1 MSRSMNFAIYSAT
14 LRKTHAHE
22 AMAPETPSEMAV
34 KISSAVAADPNEPH
48 VAVWPF
54 PVIQNGVRPPK

>member
-1 MSRSMNFAIYSAT
+1 MPRRSFNFATYSAV
-14 LRKTHAHE
+14 LGKTCS
-22 AMAPETPSEMAV
+22 AMLLEPQTPDEPALNFGPEPV
-34 KISSAVAADPNEPH
+34 DPNEPQ